1 MCVSRGDGARG
12 MEKDGESIESGLRD
26 ITVDFPKVLYS
37 ANTLCLREPLTENEY
52 WK

>member
-1 MCVSRGDGARG
+1 MCVCCREEEKRERGR
-12 MEKDGESIESGLRD
+12 ESIESGLRD

>member
-1 MCVSRGDGARG
+1 MCVCCREEEER
-12 MEKDGESIESGLRD
+12 GESIESGLRD